1 MNLYGPRELADSMRT
16 VRKNTI
22 RIAEDIPEDKYGYRP
37 TPDSRSVAE
46 TLVHIAMLGRSAH
59 FLHEEDRR
67 PSLEGFDFGTLASR
81 SQTEENRP
89 RSKSE
94 IIELLRKEGE
104 RTALWLEG
112 RPESQLA
119 EQGRQRGGVS
129 RARFEMLLGTKAHE
143 MHHRGQLMVIERL
156 LGIVPHLT
164 RDRQAARAAA
174 AKERE
179 ATTGRPTA

>member
-1 MNLYGPRELADSMRT
+1 MTLYGLKELVDSMRT

-22 RIAEDIPEDKYGYRP
+22 LIAEDIPESQYGYRA

-67 PSLEGFDFGTLASR
+67 PSLEGFDFGTLISR
-81 SQTEENRP
+81 SEAEEKRP

-94 IIELLRKEGE
+94 VIELLRTEAE
-104 RTALWLEG
+104 RTAAWLEELS
-112 RPESQLA
+112 ESQLT
-119 EQGRQRGGVS
+119 EQVRQRGGATQS
-129 RARFEMLLGTKAHE
+129 RFEMLLGTKEHE
-143 MHHRGQLMVIERL
+143 MHHRGQLTVLERM

-164 RDRQAARAAA
+164 RNRQAARAAA
-174 AKERE
+174 AKEPE
-179 ATTGRPTA
+179 ATAARPTV

>member
-1 MNLYGPRELADSMRT
+1 MNLYGSRELVNGMRT

-22 RIAEDIPEDKYGYRP
+22 LIAEDIPESQFGYRP

-46 TLVHIAMLGRSAH
+46 TLVHIAMLGPADR

-67 PSLEGFDFGTLASR
+67 PSLEDFDFGELIER
-81 SQTEENRP
+81 SQTEEKRP

-94 IIELLRKEGE
+94 IIDLLRAEGE
-104 RTALWLEG
+104 RTASWVERL
-112 RPESQLA
+112 PETRLS
-119 EQGRQRGGVS
+119 EQVRHRGGAS
-129 RARFEMLLGTKAHE
+129 QSRFEMLLGTKEHE

-164 RDRQAARAAA
+164 RNRQAAREAAA
-174 AKERE
+174 ARVS
-179 ATTGRPTA
+179 G